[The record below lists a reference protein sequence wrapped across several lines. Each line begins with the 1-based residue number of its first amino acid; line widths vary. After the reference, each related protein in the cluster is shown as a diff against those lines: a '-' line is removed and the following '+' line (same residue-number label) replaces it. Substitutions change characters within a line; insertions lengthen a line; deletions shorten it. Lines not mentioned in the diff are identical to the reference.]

1 MKIGSLDQGIKS
13 LTLSSRCRNCNF
25 PKLFIHIIWQDF
37 YFKKLW
43 VWLKIGYPK
52 RSSPRININPPCLD
66 WKSFW
71 HSGETLIF
79 FTSFYSQCSW
89 PILDMFIVKSPKSS
103 HVQRGSLVTTSP
115 AHPSRTHGG
124 IVDGALHATRDLHLG
139 SLVCSQLLKAFG
151 RRMGKPA
158 RNKDLLRDLPFI
170 PRRNMESCRFT
181 CKPIMGC
188 NWIIPNRLASNPLQ
202 QPINSCIF
210 DGSIVEPTGKSSR
223 NGFLT
228 SPHLISWPCQELGVG
243 RRGGNSPQTTQV
255 R

>member
-1 MKIGSLDQGIKS
+1 MAMKQIMKTISIYGFIQVDEHPQIPFFGCEKGIPCVKRLWKFAAWIRESNHSLYHQGAGIVI
-13 LTLSSRCRNCNF
+13 F

-115 AHPSRTHGG
+115 AHP
-124 IVDGALHATRDLHLG
+124 
-139 SLVCSQLLKAFG
+139 
-151 RRMGKPA
+151 
-158 RNKDLLRDLPFI
+158 
-170 PRRNMESCRFT
+170 
-181 CKPIMGC
+181 
-188 NWIIPNRLASNPLQ
+188 
-202 QPINSCIF
+202 
-210 DGSIVEPTGKSSR
+210 
-223 NGFLT
+223 
-228 SPHLISWPCQELGVG
+228 
-243 RRGGNSPQTTQV
+243 
-255 R
+255 